1 MAVPSTTMGPSCL
14 CPQLTETS
22 KGPGWPL
29 PTATCVCVC
38 LWPVLGSVKRWHL
51 RWAQSHSLPKPTGFL
66 PPSELSRPGLD
77 PDWHQGRKQATS
89 VPCTK
94 PDAHSETPYSETL
107 YHRAGPVGQ
116 SAFARRVPRP
126 GPQASGGGASAPGTP
141 ALSRQARNCVCQ
153 EPGPCQA
160 ALPSKTHLDPAGDL
174 GPGERNPATSSVKGA
189 GDR

>member
-94 PDAHSETPYSETL
+94 PDAHSETPY
-107 YHRAGPVGQ
+107 HRAGPVGQ

-126 GPQASGGGASAPGTP
+126 GPQASGGGRQGGGVSSWDTSPLQAGQKLCLPRAWALPGCP
-141 ALSRQARNCVCQ
+141 SIKDPL
-153 EPGPCQA
+153 GPCW
-160 ALPSKTHLDPAGDL
+160 
-174 GPGERNPATSSVKGA
+174 GPGAR
-189 GDR
+189 

>member
-66 PPSELSRPGLD
+66 SPSELSRPGLD

-94 PDAHSETPYSETL
+94 PDAHSETPY
-107 YHRAGPVGQ
+107 HRAGPVGQ

-126 GPQASGGGASAPGTP
+126 GPQASGGGGGGRQLLGHQPSPGRPEIVSAK
-141 ALSRQARNCVCQ
+141 S
-153 EPGPCQA
+153 
-160 ALPSKTHLDPAGDL
+160 L
-174 GPGERNPATSSVKGA
+174 GPARLPFHQRPTWTLLGTWGEVRGTQQPHL
-189 GDR
+189 